1 METLRSYLASVVGA
15 QIPWWGRSAERRSA
29 AITAAGALGLC
40 AAYAGAAWM
49 WSPEGQP
56 KTLEFVGTALSF
68 WSVWLS
74 QRRNV
79 LAPLIGVLASVVM
92 GFVFYGVS
100 LMGQAMLQWVYYV
113 PMQLWTWAS
122 WTRGGPH
129 GGELPVSHLQLR
141 GRLVIVGLALV
152 LTGVLG
158 SVLDVR
164 DDARFVYWDAS
175 IAACSVTAL
184 YLMSIKKV
192 EAWWFWTIP
201 IDLSAIGL
209 NLQSGTYM
217 LSVLYGIFFVM
228 GCFGWHQWQRAATR
242 RTA

>member
-1 METLRSYLASVVGA
+1 M
-15 QIPWWGRSAERRSA
+15 
-29 AITAAGALGLC
+29 TAAGSLGLC
-40 AAYAGAAWM
+40 AAYVGGARLWA
-49 WSPEGQP
+49 PESMP
-56 KTLEFVGTALSF
+56 KALEVVGTALSF

-79 LAPLIGVLASVVM
+79 LAPLVGVLASVVM

-100 LMGQAMLQWVYYV
+100 LVGQTMLQWVYFV
-113 PMQLWTWAS
+113 PIQLWTWAS
-122 WTRGGPH
+122 WTRGGPN
-129 GGELPVSHLQLR
+129 GGELSVTRLKLR
-141 GRLVIVGLALV
+141 GRILAVALTCA

-158 SVLDVR
+158 VVLDVR
-164 DDARFVYWDAS
+164 DDSRFVYWDAS
-175 IAACSVTAL
+175 IAASSVMAL

-201 IDLSAIGL
+201 IDLSAVGL
-209 NLQSGTYM
+209 NLNSGTYM

-228 GCFGWHQWQRAATR
+228 GCFGWHQWHRAAAW